1 MTFLRAPIAKLA
13 REERPVS
20 VRDMN
25 FIREVLERLV
35 DEPEGGLLELTTLG
49 PRCRVGSSIGVGLPN
64 ISSNDGAVLRSGNTA
79 GLGSTRSSASTTS

>member
-25 FIREVLERLV
+25 FIKEELERLV
-35 DEPEGGLLELTTLG
+35 DDPEGGLLELTTLA

-64 ISSNDGAVLRSGNTA
+64 ISSSDGGVHRSGITA
-79 GLGSTRSSASTTS
+79 GFGSTRSLASTTS